1 MITAFLSSMLLY
13 CLLFSPFYF
22 VIRFKFIK
30 RSHFYLWKELLYYT
44 FFLYCVCIFSQTILP
59 SREFLL
65 GYESAVGRSNFTPFE
80 TIMLYVN
87 LLGSPMHT
95 IAVYN
100 LVGNIV
106 LFVPFGVYIPLIWRK
121 LQTLWKMIIVSIVI
135 PLFIET
141 TQYFIGRSIDVDD
154 VILNTIAII
163 IGYFLYIVGNVMF
176 KITVYKRKK
185 R

>member
-1 MITAFLSSMLLY
+1 MITAFLSSMLFY
-13 CLLFSPFYF
+13 CLLFSPLYF
-22 VIRFKFIK
+22 VVRFIIIK
-30 RSHFYLWKELLYYT
+30 RSRFYLWKELLYYS

-65 GYESAVGRSNFTPFE
+65 GSDSAVGRSNFTPFD

-100 LVGNIV
+100 LLGNIV
-106 LFVPFGVYIPLIWRK
+106 LFVPFGFYIPAIWRK
-121 LQTLWKMIIVSIVI
+121 LQTLWKMMIVSIAI
-135 PLFIET
+135 PIFIET

-163 IGYFLYIVGNVMF
+163 IGYCLYIVGNRLL
-176 KITVYKRKK
+176 KITVYKREK